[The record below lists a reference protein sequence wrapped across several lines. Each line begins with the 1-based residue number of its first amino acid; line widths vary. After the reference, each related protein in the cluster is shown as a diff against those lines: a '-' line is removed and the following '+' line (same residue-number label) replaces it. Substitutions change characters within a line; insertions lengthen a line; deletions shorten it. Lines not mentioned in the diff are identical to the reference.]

1 MKPLLSEFYH
11 TDRKR
16 RTDKKRE
23 KRARDKQDRQ
33 DKRNEREK
41 LAAAAA
47 AAAGPKTRKPAKP
60 RTRISQ
66 AQSDVL
72 EDYLRK
78 NGNPDREQRAQLAEK
93 LGLELEYVGNWYV
106 RVLSSRVCEVVVDC

>member
-16 RTDKKRE
+16 PRDTKRE
-23 KRARDKQDRQ
+23 KRAREKQDRQ

-41 LAAAAA
+41 LAAA

-93 LGLELEYVGNWYV
+93 LGLELE
-106 RVLSSRVCEVVVDC
+106 